1 MQKNKSKSSM
11 KISHEV
17 KVGAVAVIT
26 IGAFILLFNFLKGTA
41 LFTSTD
47 TYHIVYDN
55 IAGLTESSP
64 VEINGYH
71 AGVVQDIRLINDGS
85 GLILVS
91 LSVDRN
97 FMVPKDT
104 KAEITTATLIA
115 GMKIVLRMGES
126 SEMCHN
132 HDTLN
137 GYVATS
143 IIDRLSATLSPLEGN
158 ITDMIIKLDSV
169 VSALNDLFTPALTSD
184 IQSAVSNVSDITA
197 SLKEISDNEKDE
209 LMGAIDDLKVFT
221 AMLSANSSSLDSTL
235 KNIEEISDAVA
246 SADLGT
252 TLGSLRSSLA
262 SLDEIVK
269 GISKG
274 EGSAGKLV
282 TNDSLYINLNNT
294 LYNLDLL
301 LQDMKDN
308 PKKYVHFSLF
318 GKKAE

>member
-1 MQKNKSKSSM
+1 M

-47 TYHIVYDN
+47 TYHIVYNN
-55 IAGLTESSP
+55 IAGLSESSP
-64 VEINGYH
+64 VEINGYQ
-71 AGVVQDIRLINDGS
+71 AGIVQDIRLINDGS
-85 GLILVS
+85 GRILVS

-97 FMVPKDT
+97 FNVPEDT
-104 KAEITTATLIA
+104 RAEITTASLIA
-115 GMKIVLRMGES
+115 GMKVVLRMGES

-132 HDTLN
+132 HDTLD

-143 IIDRLSATLSPLEGN
+143 IIDRLSQTLTPLEGN
-158 ITDMIIKLDSV
+158 ITDMIVKLDSV
-169 VSALNDLFTPALTSD
+169 VSALNDIFTPQMTGN
-184 IQSAVSNVSDITA
+184 IRSAVSDVSGITA
-197 SLKEISDNEKDE
+197 SIREISDGKKDE
-209 LMGAIDDLKVFT
+209 LAASIDDLKAFT
-221 AMLSANSSSLDSTL
+221 AMLSSNSTTLDSTL
-235 KNIEEISDAVA
+235 KNIGEISDALA
-246 SADLGT
+246 AADLGT
-252 TLGSLRSSLA
+252 TLASLRTSLEN
-262 SLDEIVK
+262 LDQIVK

-282 TNDSLYINLNNT
+282 TNDSLYTNLSNT

-301 LQDMKDN
+301 LQDMKEN

>member
-1 MQKNKSKSSM
+1 MQKNKSNNRM

-47 TYHIVYDN
+47 TYHIVYSD

-64 VEINGYH
+64 VEINGYQ
-71 AGVVQDIRLINDGS
+71 AGVVQDIRLINDGA

-97 FMVPKDT
+97 FKVPKDT
-104 KAEITTATLIA
+104 RAEITTATLIA
-115 GMKIVLRMGES
+115 GMKVVLRMGES
-126 SEMCHN
+126 SEMSHN
-132 HDTLN
+132 HDTLD

-143 IIDRLSATLSPLEGN
+143 IIDRLSQTLSPLEGN

-169 VSALNDLFTPALTSD
+169 VSSLNDLFTPEMTGN
-184 IQSAVSNVSDITA
+184 IKSAMADVSGITA
-197 SLKEISDNEKDE
+197 SIREISDSKKDE
-209 LMGAIDDLKVFT
+209 LAASIDDLQAFT
-221 AMLSANSSSLDSTL
+221 AMLSSNSTTLDSTL
-235 KNIEEISDAVA
+235 KNIGEISDALA
-246 SADLGT
+246 AADLGT
-252 TLGSLRSSLA
+252 TLASLRSSLEN
-262 SLDEIVK
+262 LDQIVQ

-282 TNDSLYINLNNT
+282 TNDSLYTNLSNT

-301 LQDMKDN
+301 LQDMKEN

>member
-1 MQKNKSKSSM
+1 M

-47 TYHIVYDN
+47 TYHIVCND
-55 IAGLTESSP
+55 IAGRTEASP
-64 VEINGYH
+64 VEINGYQ
-71 AGVVQDIRLINDGS
+71 AGIVQDIRLINDGS

-91 LSVDRN
+91 LSVDRDFN
-97 FMVPKDT
+97 IPKDT
-104 KAEITTATLIA
+104 RAEITTASLIA
-115 GMKIVLRMGES
+115 GMKVVLRMGES

-132 HDTLN
+132 HDTLD

-143 IIDRLSATLSPLEGN
+143 IIDRLSQTLTPLEGN

-169 VSALNDLFTPALTSD
+169 VSALNDLFTPQMTGNLR
-184 IQSAVSNVSDITA
+184 SAVADVSGIA
-197 SLKEISDNEKDE
+197 SGIREISDGKKDE
-209 LMGAIDDLKVFT
+209 LAASIDDLKAFT
-221 AMLSANSSSLDSTL
+221 AMLSSNSTTLDSTL
-235 KNIEEISDAVA
+235 KNIGEISDALA
-246 SADLGT
+246 AADLGST
-252 TLGSLRSSLA
+252 LA
-262 SLDEIVK
+262 SLRTSLENLDQIVQ

-282 TNDSLYINLNNT
+282 TNDSLYTNLSNT

-301 LQDMKDN
+301 LRDMKDN

>member
-1 MQKNKSKSSM
+1 M

-26 IGAFILLFNFLKGTA
+26 IGAFILLFNFLKGTT

-47 TYHIVYDN
+47 TYHIVYSD
-55 IAGLTESSP
+55 IAGLKESSP
-64 VEINGYH
+64 VEINGYQ

-97 FMVPKDT
+97 FKVPEDT
-104 KAEITTATLIA
+104 RAEITTATLIA
-115 GMKIVLRMGES
+115 GMKVVLRMGES

-132 HDTLN
+132 HDTLD

-143 IIDRLSATLSPLEGN
+143 IIDRLSQTLSPLEGN

-169 VSALNDLFTPALTSD
+169 ISSLNDLFTPEMKGN
-184 IQSAVSNVSDITA
+184 IQSAVADISGITA
-197 SLKEISDNEKDE
+197 SIREISDSKKDE
-209 LMGAIDDLKVFT
+209 LAASIDDLKAFT
-221 AMLSANSSSLDSTL
+221 AILSSNSTTLDSTL
-235 KNIEEISDAVA
+235 QNIGEISDALA
-246 SADLGT
+246 AADLGT
-252 TLGSLRSSLA
+252 TLASLRTSLEN
-262 SLDEIVK
+262 LDQIVQ

-282 TNDSLYINLNNT
+282 TNDSLYTNLSNT

-301 LQDMKDN
+301 LRDMKDN

>member
-1 MQKNKSKSSM
+1 M

-17 KVGAVAVIT
+17 KVGAVALLT
-26 IGAFILLFNFLKGTA
+26 IVSFILMFEFLKGTA

-47 TYHIVYDN
+47 TYHIVYEN
-55 IAGLTESSP
+55 IAGLTESNP
-64 VEINGYH
+64 VEINGYQ
-71 AGVVQDIRLINDGS
+71 AGVVQDVRLINDGS

-91 LSVDRN
+91 LSVDKHFN
-97 FMVPKDT
+97 IPEDT

-126 SEMCHN
+126 SVMCHD
-132 HDTLN
+132 HDTIS

-143 IIDRLSATLSPLEGN
+143 IIDRLSQTISPLEDN
-158 ITDMIIKLDSV
+158 ISNTIIKLDSV
-169 VSALNDLFTPALTSD
+169 VSALNDVFTPEMTGNIKSTM
-184 IQSAVSNVSDITA
+184 SNVSGITA
-197 SLKEISDNEKDE
+197 SLKDVSDSSKDE
-209 LMGAIDDLKVFT
+209 LVAAISELQTFT
-221 AMLSANSSSLDSTL
+221 AMLSSNSATIDSTL
-235 KNIEEISDAVA
+235 KNLSGISETVA
-246 SADLGT
+246 AADLGT
-252 TLGSLRSSLA
+252 SLSSLRTSLSSL
-262 SLDEIVK
+262 DGIVK

-282 TNDSLYINLNNT
+282 TNDSLYNNLSNT

-301 LQDMKDN
+301 LRDMKEN

>member
-1 MQKNKSKSSM
+1 
-11 KISHEV
+11 
-17 KVGAVAVIT
+17 VAVIT

-47 TYHIVYDN
+47 TYHIVYNN

-64 VEINGYH
+64 VEINGYQ
-71 AGVVQDIRLINDGS
+71 AGVVQDIKLINDGS

-97 FMVPKDT
+97 FKVPRDT
-104 KAEITTATLIA
+104 EAEITTATLIA

-132 HDTLN
+132 HDTLS

-143 IIDRLSATLSPLEGN
+143 IIDRLSQTLSPLEGN
-158 ITDMIIKLDSV
+158 IADMIIKLDSV
-169 VSALNDLFTPALTSD
+169 VSALNDVFTPEMTDD
-184 IQSAVSNVSDITA
+184 IRSAMSNVNDLTGN
-197 SLKEISDNEKDE
+197 LKEVSDSKKDE
-209 LMGAIDDLKVFT
+209 LMVAIDDLKVFT
-221 AMLSANSSSLDSTL
+221 AMLSANSSALDSTL

-252 TLGSLRSSLA
+252 TLASLRSSLA
-262 SLDEIVK
+262 NLDDIVK
-269 GISKG
+269 GINEG

-282 TNDSLYINLNNT
+282 TNDSLYTNLNNT

-301 LQDMKDN
+301 LQDMKEN
-308 PKKYVHFSLF
+308 PKRYVHFSLF